1 VDESGIDTRLIRT
14 HARAPRGQR
23 VLGSVPGHRERVTL
37 IGALG
42 LDGMVAL
49 MTIAA
54 ATTAEIFVAFIEQV
68 LAPAL
73 KGRPD
78 AVVLLD
84 NLAAHK
90 TPAVRAAFDRAGIA
104 YRYLPSYSPDFSHRR
119 RRSPGGAGRGAAW
132 RIEPCWGK
140 IKVHLRAC
148 ARRTREALE
157 AQVPAAL
164 RTVTVQNIRGWFRH
178 RKYLSG

>member
-1 VDESGIDTRLIRT
+1 
-14 HARAPRGQR
+14 
-23 VLGSVPGHRERVTL
+23 VPGHRERVTL

-42 LDGMVAL
+42 LGGMVAL

-73 KGRPD
+73 EERPG

-104 YRYLPSYSPDFSHRR
+104 YRYLPSYSPDFS
-119 RRSPGGAGRGAAW
+119 P
-132 RIEPCWGK
+132 IEPCWGK
-140 IKVHLRAC
+140 MKVHLRAC

-157 AQVPAAL
+157 AQVPVAL
-164 RTVTVQNIRGWFRH
+164 RTVTAQNIQGWFRH
-178 RKYLSG
+178 CKYLPG

>member
-1 VDESGIDTRLIRT
+1 M
-14 HARAPRGQR
+14 
-23 VLGSVPGHRERVTL
+23 PGHRERVTL
-37 IGALG
+37 IGALDLG
-42 LDGMVAL
+42 GMVAL

-73 KGRPD
+73 QERPD

-90 TPAVRAAFDRAGIA
+90 TPAVRAAFEQAGIA
-104 YRYLPSYSPDFSHRR
+104 YRYLPSYSPDFS
-119 RRSPGGAGRGAAW
+119 P
-132 RIEPCWGK
+132 IEPCWGK
-140 IKVHLRAC
+140 MKVYLRAC
-148 ARRTREALE
+148 AKRTREALE

-164 RTVTVQNIRGWFRH
+164 RTVTTQNIRGWFRH
-178 RKYLSG
+178 CKYLPG

>member
-1 VDESGIDTRLIRT
+1 M
-14 HARAPRGQR
+14 
-23 VLGSVPGHRERVTL
+23 PGHRERLTL

-42 LDGMVAL
+42 LRGMVAL

-73 KGRPD
+73 KERPD

-90 TPAVRAAFDRAGIA
+90 TPAVRAAFERAGIT
-104 YRYLPSYSPDFSHRR
+104 YRYLPSYSPDFS
-119 RRSPGGAGRGAAW
+119 P
-132 RIEPCWGK
+132 IEPCWGK
-140 IKVHLRAC
+140 VKTRLRAC
-148 ARRTREALE
+148 AARTREALE
-157 AQVPAAL
+157 AELPSAL
-164 RTVTVQNIRGWFRH
+164 RTVTAHNIRGWFRH
-178 RKYLSG
+178 CKYLPG

>member
-1 VDESGIDTRLIRT
+1 
-14 HARAPRGQR
+14 
-23 VLGSVPGHRERVTL
+23 
-37 IGALG
+37 
-42 LDGMVAL
+42 MAL

-73 KGRPD
+73 RERPD
-78 AVVLLD
+78 ALVLLD

-90 TPAVRAAFDRAGIA
+90 TPAVRAAFERAGIA
-104 YRYLPSYSPDFSHRR
+104 YRYLPSYSPDFS
-119 RRSPGGAGRGAAW
+119 P
-132 RIEPCWGK
+132 IEPCWGK
-140 IKVHLRAC
+140 MKVHLRAC

-178 RKYLSG
+178 CKYLPE

>member
-42 LDGMVAL
+42 LGGMVAL

-54 ATTAEIFVAFIEQV
+54 ATTAAICVAFIEQV

-73 KGRPD
+73 KERPD
-78 AVVLLD
+78 AVVLPD

-90 TPAVRAAFDRAGIA
+90 TPAVRAAFESAGIT
-104 YRYLPSYSPDFSHRR
+104 YRYLPSDSPDFS
-119 RRSPGGAGRGAAW
+119 P
-132 RIEPCWGK
+132 IEPCWGK

-148 ARRTREALE
+148 ARCTREALE
-157 AQVPAAL
+157 AQVPSAL
-164 RTVTVQNIRGWFRH
+164 RTITVQNIRGWFRH
-178 RKYLSG
+178 CKYLPG